1 MYPRILIPL
10 TRTLSRD
17 SWCLARNQDA
27 VRRAWLFAD
36 SRIPI
41 PDSLLGKR
49 GSVRVGSAQLFS
61 REVRGLRGLF
71 GSSAAARVCGVYIN
85 SKRSKKTAPA
95 DEAVL
100 RTSRTSR

>member
-1 MYPRILIPL
+1 MVSGKESGFGEGLGYSLIPESRIL
-10 TRTLSRD
+10 
-17 SWCLARNQDA
+17 
-27 VRRAWLFAD
+27 
-36 SRIPI
+36 I

-95 DEAVL
+95 EEAVL
-100 RTSRTSR
+100 RTSRTSRSFL